1 MSRRRFLSRS
11 LLTVGGVAGAA
22 AFSDLVAACGGS
34 SSTKSSSPSGS
45 SSAAAGTGTVGVQLS
60 WIKNVEFAGSYIADS
75 KGYYKANGITAN
87 LIAGGP
93 TASIEPTVVSGKALV
108 GINTPDA
115 TAAAV
120 DKGAKLKIIA
130 SMYQK
135 SPFAMMSLASS
146 PINSPQDLYG
156 KKIGVQAANEPIWK
170 TFLKANNLDPSKI
183 TKVPVQ
189 FDPTPLAQ
197 KQLDGWLSY
206 VTNEPNLLKV
216 KGVATHTFLFND
228 YNYPV
233 FTNTYF
239 VTEQT
244 LQDANA
250 RARVVNF
257 LRGDIRGW
265 QDSVKDP
272 GLGATLTVNT
282 YGKSLGL
289 DVPEQTLESAAANQ
303 LIESADTKAH
313 GLLWMTDERIADTV
327 KTVALGG
334 TKITPA
340 LFTRDIL
347 QEVYQGKTT
356 L

>member
-75 KGYYKANGITAN
+75 KGYYTANGITAN

-197 KQLDGWLSY
+197 KQVDGWLSY

>member
-1 MSRRRFLSRS
+1 M
-11 LLTVGGVAGAA
+11 
-22 AFSDLVAACGGS
+22 
-34 SSTKSSSPSGS
+34 
-45 SSAAAGTGTVGVQLS
+45 QLS
-60 WIKNVEFAGSYIADS
+60 WIKSVEFAGSYIADS
-75 KGYYKANGITAN
+75 KGYSKANGITAN

-93 TASIEPTVVSGKALV
+93 TASIEPTVVSGKALI

-120 DKGAKLKIIA
+120 AHGAKLKIIG

-135 SPFAMMSLASS
+135 SPFALMSLASS
-146 PINSPQDLYG
+146 PINTPQDLYG

-170 TFLKANNLDPSKI
+170 TFLKANNLDASKI

-197 KQLDGWLSY
+197 KQVDGWLSY

-244 LQDANA
+244 LADTAA
-250 RARVVNF
+250 RARVVSF
-257 LRGDIRGW
+257 MRGDIKGW
-265 QDSVKDP
+265 QDSVKDSK
-272 GLGATLTVNT
+272 LGAQLTVDT

-289 DVPEQTLESAAANQ
+289 DAAEQTLESAAANQ
-303 LIESADTKAH
+303 LIESADTQAH
-313 GLLWMTDERIADTV
+313 GLFWMTDERINDTLM
-327 KTVALGG
+327 TLATGG
-334 TKITPA
+334 TKAAPD

-347 QEVYQGKTT
+347 QEVYQGKNTV
-356 L
+356 

>member
-1 MSRRRFLSRS
+1 MSRRRFLSSS

-34 SSTKSSSPSGS
+34 SSTKSSSAPGS
-45 SSAAAGTGTVGVQLS
+45 SSAAVGTGTVGVQLS

-257 LRGDIRGW
+257 LRGEIRGW

-303 LIESADTKAH
+303 LIESADTKAQ